1 MAYLENMRQ
10 AQRASGSAAVL
21 AIGTANPPNC
31 FSQADFPDFYFQLTD
46 SDHMTQLKAKFKR
59 ICEKSMIEKRY
70 FSFSGEMLKER
81 SNICD
86 YMESSLDTR
95 ISLMNAEIPK
105 LGEKAASLAI
115 KEWGQPKS
123 EITHLIFCTTSYLD
137 IPGADYQLVKLLGLN
152 PSINRFMI
160 SHYGCFAGAAAL
172 RLAKD
177 LAENNAGA
185 RILLVC
191 SEVMVVAF
199 RGPSE
204 KNMDSSV
211 GHAIF
216 GDGASAMIVGANPKI
231 SVERP
236 LFHLV
241 SASQTILPNT
251 EGAIGAIVREFG
263 MNIYLKE
270 IVAKS
275 IGDNIEKI
283 LKNAFDPIGISD
295 WNSIFWVSHPGG
307 PAILKGIEAKLGL
320 NDEKLG
326 ASKHVLREY
335 GNMSSASV
343 GFIMDEMRK
352 RSSQEGTSTT
362 GEGLKWGVLFGFGP
376 GITVETIV
384 LHSTLINTETHV
396 HEAIV

>member
-1 MAYLENMRQ
+1 MEVAYLENMRE
-10 AQRASGSAAVL
+10 AQRASGAAAVL

-31 FSQADFPDFYFQLTD
+31 LYQADFPDFYFQLTNT
-46 SDHMTQLKAKFKR
+46 DHMTQLKAKFSR

-70 FSFSGEMLKER
+70 FALNAEMVKER
-81 SNICD
+81 PNMCA
-86 YMESSLDTR
+86 YTEPSLDER
-95 ISLMNAEIPK
+95 IEIMNAEIPK
-105 LGEKAASLAI
+105 LGEKAASMAI
-115 KEWGQPKS
+115 EEWGQPKS
-123 EITHLIFCTTSYLD
+123 HVTHLIFCTTSYVD
-137 IPGADYQLVKLLGLN
+137 IPGADYQLIKLLGLS
-152 PSINRFMI
+152 PSVKRFMI

-185 RILLVC
+185 RVLVVC
-191 SEVMVVAF
+191 SEIMVVAF

-204 KNMDSSV
+204 KNLDSLV
-211 GHAIF
+211 GHAVF
-216 GDGASAMIVGANPKI
+216 GDGASAVIIGANPI
-231 SVERP
+231 IPVERP

-241 SASQTILPNT
+241 SASQTILPNS

-263 MNIYLKE
+263 MNILLKQTVPKA
-270 IVAKS
+270 IA
-275 IGDNIEKI
+275 GNIEKN
-283 LKNAFDPIGISD
+283 LKEAFDPVGISD
-295 WNSIFWVSHPGG
+295 WNSIFWISHPGG
-307 PAILKGIEAKLGL
+307 AAIMKEIEAELGL
-320 NDEKLG
+320 NHEKLR

-352 RSSQEGTSTT
+352 RSMQEAKSTT

-384 LHSTLINTETHV
+384 LRSAPINPD
-396 HEAIV
+396 A